1 MSAAAVRRSV
11 AWPPP
16 PYLGRHTRN
25 SPCINCQVCARDVF
39 RSQTARPCREALKKA
54 NPLFCPI
61 RAKTRENGAFSV
73 SRPARNAGKQRVSE
87 IWIDKPELS
96 NAYLS
101 VYLFDKRRFVLNIF
115 HNIIWEKPCA
125 FFFDSAVDAHRFRIG
140 AQIVSEGNVSF

>member
-1 MSAAAVRRSV
+1 MPYLCPASRKLAGRFYVRTAGATCGVFFYLSVLYHNCACEVVSAAAVRRSV

-73 SRPARNAGKQRVSE
+73 SRPARNAGKSRV
-87 IWIDKPELS
+87 
-96 NAYLS
+96 
-101 VYLFDKRRFVLNIF
+101 
-115 HNIIWEKPCA
+115 
-125 FFFDSAVDAHRFRIG
+125 FRESDRQTGIC
-140 AQIVSEGNVSF
+140 